1 MTTVTRHCLICGS
14 RVLISQEEAGGVVVV
29 LGVFAGLARGIR
41 QTARTQSRETSSAKS
56 EAGLPELEV
65 CLAGVNEV
73 SASKDSVA
81 SFRDDVIRH
90 HFVGQQY
97 LCLRCGARQNRTY

>member
-14 RVLISQEEAGGVVVV
+14 QVLISREEAGGVVLV
-29 LGVFAGLARGIR
+29 LGIFAGLARGIR
-41 QTARTQSRETSSAKS
+41 RAARTQSRETSSAKS
-56 EAGLPELEV
+56 ESGLPELEV

-73 SASKDSVA
+73 STSNESVA

-90 HFVGQQY
+90 HFVGQRY
-97 LCLRCGARQNRTY
+97 LCLRCGARQNRMN